1 MLTTVHIIGIL
12 LTVGI
17 LLAVSIL
24 SGRKVKDAHSFTTGG
39 RAGSWMVCGAILG
52 TLVGGQST
60 IGTAQLAFAY
70 GLSAWWFTIGA
81 ALGALVLGVLYAGP
95 LRRSG
100 CTTLMEVVRQQYGR
114 RAETV
119 GSVLFLIGIFIS
131 ITSQL
136 LSSSAMIGSLFD
148 LPLGAALAIGAVLI
162 AALVFFGGIRS
173 AGTGGIV
180 KLVLLYVSSLAAG
193 IAVWKIGGGL
203 TGIRESITS
212 LYETPRLASM
222 NDIACA
228 EDIHRRY
235 GTFLSRG
242 PLKDLGGCLSL
253 TLGVVCTQTYAQ
265 AVWSAASTCKARRG
279 AIYCAALIPLIGAAC
294 TLVGM
299 YMRGHYVTSTEAAA
313 LQNAGIALPDG
324 VGVLENSLQ
333 AFPTFILAHLPRM
346 ARWHSPWNTTHQHPR
361 LRQRL
366 GARRRHHP
374 HTRRLRKPAHRPE
387 TGPALGA
394 VDADAHQHHCPAA
407 AWRGGRPFLPRVV
420 HQRPRISIARP
431 AGRRPAAAA
440 ELRPVAAWTIQ
451 ATSHYHQH
459 DWRHRSHAPRRPAET
474 SGRPYVLRAH
484 GIGNHPASIHQKTIK
499 PTLAHS
505 YFVAVQHLRSPQTHT
520 TNNLEINI

>member
-1 MLTTVHIIGIL
+1 MTLTATHIIGIL

-193 IAVWKIGGGL
+193 IAVWKIGDGI

-222 NDIACA
+222 NGIACA

-235 GTFLSRG
+235 GTFLARG

-265 AVWSAASTCKARRG
+265 AVWSAASTRKARRG

-299 YMRGHYVTSTEAAA
+299 YMRGHYVTAAEAAA
-313 LQNAGIALPDG
+313 LQRAGESLPAGI
-324 VGVLENSLQ
+324 GVLGNSLQ
-333 AFPTFILAHLPRM
+333 AFPTFILTHLP
-346 ARWHSPWNTTHQHPR
+346 AW
-361 LRQRL
+361 L
-366 GARRRHHP
+366 G
-374 HTRRLRKPAHRPE
+374 
-387 TGPALGA
+387 GIALGA
-394 VDADAHQHHCPAA
+394 LLINILGCGSGLVLGAATILTRDVYGNLLALLRRTPRLGQLAQTRLSIVVLLALGVAA
-407 AWRGGRPFLPRVV
+407 AHFVRGSFINDLGFLSLGLR
-420 HQRPRISIARP
+420 
-431 AGRRPAAAA
+431 AAALLLPLSFA
-440 ELRPVAAWTIQ
+440 LWLPGRFHPRAVTLSMITGTAVMLITGLLHLPADPMYYGLVASAIVLL
-451 ATSHYHQH
+451 
-459 DWRHRSHAPRRPAET
+459 PAFKK
-474 SGRPYVLRAH
+474 H
-484 GIGNHPASIHQKTIK
+484 
-499 PTLAHS
+499 
-505 YFVAVQHLRSPQTHT
+505 
-520 TNNLEINI
+520 

>member
-193 IAVWKIGGGL
+193 IAVWKIGDGI

-222 NDIACA
+222 NGIACA

-235 GTFLSRG
+235 GTFLARG

-265 AVWSAASTCKARRG
+265 AVWSAASTRKARRG

-299 YMRGHYVTSTEAAA
+299 YMRGHYVTAAEAAA
-313 LQNAGIALPDG
+313 LQRAGESLPAGI
-324 VGVLENSLQ
+324 GVLENSLQ
-333 AFPTFILAHLPRM
+333 AFPTFILAHLP
-346 ARWHSPWNTTHQHPR
+346 AW
-361 LRQRL
+361 L
-366 GARRRHHP
+366 G
-374 HTRRLRKPAHRPE
+374 
-387 TGPALGA
+387 GIALGA
-394 VDADAHQHHCPAA
+394 LLINILGCGSGLVLGAATILTRDVYGNLLALLRRTPRLGQLAQTRLSIVVLLALGVAA
-407 AWRGGRPFLPRVV
+407 AHFVRGSFINDLGFLSLGLR
-420 HQRPRISIARP
+420 
-431 AGRRPAAAA
+431 AAALLLPLSFA
-440 ELRPVAAWTIQ
+440 LWLPGRFHPRAVTLCMITGTAVMLITGLLHLPADPMYYGLVASAIVLL
-451 ATSHYHQH
+451 
-459 DWRHRSHAPRRPAET
+459 PAFKK
-474 SGRPYVLRAH
+474 H
-484 GIGNHPASIHQKTIK
+484 
-499 PTLAHS
+499 
-505 YFVAVQHLRSPQTHT
+505 
-520 TNNLEINI
+520 